1 MGIAI
6 MINDADFSALNL
18 GKVTIKGKVIELQSL
33 MITGLDTITDLGTYQ
48 YSISYQPSN
57 TTQTGVE
64 WSILS
69 PVEKISIDANSGSV
83 TVQDGATNTFFTIR
97 AVSTVDNAIYA
108 EKTISLSLPQ
118 VEGPTPI
125 LSASLINGDIELKDA
140 DGSTIEPIISG
151 YLSSGEDGTVF
162 NRSKGFGLLYQSELL
177 ENVKSFSFEYYADA
191 SKSGAL
197 NNSWGALMN
206 IHTENAAFDAS
217 PASAEPLVVN
227 KYPDNG
233 VRFES
238 ATNST
243 NGTPAECTLDSL
255 VNASVGTWHK
265 ICVATNF
272 DFSEKGTSTLYSCR
286 YYADGT
292 LIGAVKGYYS
302 LLFGDNLMFV
312 FGNSWRLFSNGVT
325 SSDVNPFCGKIR
337 NIKMYNTTLTEDEAL
352 KESTL

>member
-6 MINDADFSALNL
+6 IINDADFSALNL
-18 GKVTIKGKVIELQSL
+18 GKVTIKGEVIELQSL

-108 EKTISLSLPQ
+108 EKTITLSLPQ
-118 VEGPTPI
+118 VEGSTPI
-125 LSASLINGDIELKDA
+125 LSASLINGDIQLK
-140 DGSTIEPIISG
+140 GSSDSIEPIISG

-162 NRSKGFGLLYQSELL
+162 NRSKGFGLVYSSEILK
-177 ENVKSFSFEYYADA
+177 NVKSFSFEYYADA

-197 NNSWGALMN
+197 ANSWGALMN
-206 IHTENAAFDAS
+206 VHTEYASPSSS
-217 PASAEPLVVN
+217 PASSEPLVIN

-233 VRFES
+233 VRFEA
-238 ATNST
+238 ATNKS
-243 NGTPAECTLDSL
+243 NGTPTECTVDSST
-255 VNASVGTWHK
+255 NASVGTWHK
-265 ICVATNF
+265 VCAVTDF
-272 DFSEKGTSTLYSCR
+272 DFSKKGTTSSYSCK

-292 LIGAVKGYYS
+292 LIGTAKGYYILMVGS
-302 LLFGDNLMFV
+302 DLMFV
-312 FGNSWRLFSNGVT
+312 FGNSWRLFSNGIN

-337 NIKMYNTTLTEDEAL
+337 NIKMYNTTLTEDAAL